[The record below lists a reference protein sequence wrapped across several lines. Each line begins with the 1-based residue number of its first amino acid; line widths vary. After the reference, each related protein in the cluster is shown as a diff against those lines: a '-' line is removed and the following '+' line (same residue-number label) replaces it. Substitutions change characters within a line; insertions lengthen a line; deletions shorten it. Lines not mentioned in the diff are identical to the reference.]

1 MTKVVR
7 DIRSETSEAR
17 KKKIDLHFVMSNVPD
32 LDDED
37 KILESKI
44 DEFQN
49 RLGFRREPMVV
60 HRYDSLSLLNQMVF
74 TKDRP
79 KSRLA
84 KEYREV
90 VQEIV
95 RSNLADRD
103 GALDY
108 IRRMSR
114 RGRRRW
120 REDESPQKME
130 EQLLYIENEH
140 SDDGEVLFNLGM
152 IREETRH
159 LEQAGLLFDRAI
171 KAGYDEVEVY
181 LHRAHVRAACNDAD
195 GASED
200 ALRVLQSDRAT
211 PFVVGE
217 VLRLVRL
224 TIPWILQSRRQWRR
238 STPTIGSGLRL
249 NYVNHQKRS
258 SPQCPSCSRS
268 YVTIACLKRN
278 VRRQERHWRWP
289 ISGLES
295 LPRL

>member
-1 MTKVVR
+1 
-7 DIRSETSEAR
+7 
-17 KKKIDLHFVMSNVPD
+17 MSNVPD

-95 RSNLADRD
+95 RRNLADRD

-114 RGRRRW
+114 LWRRRW

-130 EQLLYIENEH
+130 EQLLNIENEH
-140 SDDGEVLFNLGM
+140 SDDGEVLLRLGM
-152 IREETRH
+152 IREETRQ

-181 LHRAHVRAACNDAD
+181 LHRAHVRAA
-195 GASED
+195 
-200 ALRVLQSDRAT
+200 LQ
-211 PFVVGE
+211 
-217 VLRLVRL
+217 
-224 TIPWILQSRRQWRR
+224 
-238 STPTIGSGLRL
+238 
-249 NYVNHQKRS
+249 
-258 SPQCPSCSRS
+258 
-268 YVTIACLKRN
+268 
-278 VRRQERHWRWP
+278 
-289 ISGLES
+289 
-295 LPRL
+295 